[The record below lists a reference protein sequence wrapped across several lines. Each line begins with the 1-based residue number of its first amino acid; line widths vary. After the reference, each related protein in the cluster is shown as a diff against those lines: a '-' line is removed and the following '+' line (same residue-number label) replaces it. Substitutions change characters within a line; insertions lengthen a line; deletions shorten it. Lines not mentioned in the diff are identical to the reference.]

1 MKNKKIATHPG
12 SDPAKSMKNNEIAK
26 KFASFG
32 ALEALFHREKRP
44 DKQGGGV

>member
-1 MKNKKIATHPG
+1 MAHL
-12 SDPAKSMKNNEIAK
+12 DKSVAIVGAGDYIGTAIAK